1 MNDQF
6 LVALNTSASEQIIKS
21 GTLVAL
27 VGIVLL
33 YSWKTG
39 NTLRIRAE
47 SFSLSF
53 RSPNGK

>member
-1 MNDQF
+1 MNNPF
-6 LVALNTSASEQIIKS
+6 LVALNTSANEQIIKS

-39 NTLRIRAE
+39 NALRIE
-47 SFSLSF
+47 TENFSLGFQS
-53 RSPNGK
+53 SNGK

>member
-1 MNDQF
+1 MNNPF
-6 LVALNTSASEQIIKS
+6 LVALNTSANEQIIKS

-39 NTLRIRAE
+39 NTLRIE
-47 SFSLSF
+47 TETFSLGFQS
-53 RSPNGK
+53 SNGK